1 MNIRLRLGPPFFSIA
16 MVFFGVQYLR
26 YGHYAGGLPP
36 VPPWAPGG
44 AVGAYIA
51 GVILI
56 VGGLSILLGKKP
68 RCGATMIGI
77 FFLLCVVILHGPRLH
92 GILYS
97 GTDRT
102 RAFEPLALS
111 GAAFALISLLP
122 TDRDG
127 SPHANH
133 SSDWITPMGRWL
145 FALSMIVFG
154 IQHFM
159 YAEFIATLVT
169 SWIPAHLFWVYF
181 TGVGMIVV
189 GLAVITGILGQL
201 AATWLGIMFLLWVL
215 VLHAPRVTAALHNGD
230 EWNSMVVALAFSGAS
245 FVVARTLRGNTS
257 TA

>member
-36 VPPWAPGG
+36 VQPWAPGG

-77 FFLLCVVILHGPRLH
+77 VFSVVRGHPPRATPPRHPVQWHGPYPCL
-92 GILYS
+92 
-97 GTDRT
+97 
-102 RAFEPLALS
+102 RASRPQLS
-111 GAAFALISLLP
+111 
-122 TDRDG
+122 T
-127 SPHANH
+127 
-133 SSDWITPMGRWL
+133 
-145 FALSMIVFG
+145 IVFG

-169 SWIPAHLFWVYF
+169 SWIPAHLFWVHF

-215 VLHAPRVTAALHNGD
+215 VLHAPRVAAALHNGD

-245 FVVARTLRGNTS
+245 FIVARTLRDNTS